1 MEGIGTCKYCGQTA
15 MITTVGEVSQAELDC
30 MATDRCMCQEAQS
43 ERRKKERTEKVRQY
57 SRKTF
62 EEPLG
67 KFICDAFQL
76 VDDEHFDGQH
86 VDDVTIKTG
95 AKSIKIWRDSDLVTH
110 IKTKRTEDEE
120 FKV

>member
-15 MITTVGEVSQAELDC
+15 MITTVGEVSQAELDV
-30 MATDRCMCQEAQS
+30 MATDKCMCQEAQS
-43 ERRKKERTEKVRQY
+43 ERRKKERKEKLRDY
-57 SRKTF
+57 IRKTF
-62 EEPLG
+62 EEPLDR
-67 KFICDAFQL
+67 FIHDAFEI
-76 VDDEHFDGQH
+76 VDDCH

-95 AKSIKIWRDSDLVTH
+95 SKSIKIWRDSDLFTH